1 MLSENILNFSLSGK
15 SIEGL
20 FKRIHAEKGRIL
32 IAVSINNFLPI
43 SYILEEKEFQNL
55 MKELENNI
63 SKFLKLNNKNS
74 QKSQIEFIAPFFFV
88 SIDNSEDIRS
98 KLYELD
104 NILSIRN
111 YSKEDFQT
119 TISWALIDKP
129 QDQIFRQIV
138 TSLKMAGNQSGIVEY
153 DPEVINKLHEE
164 YLLLSKLKS
173 SLRAK
178 LARFAYQPI
187 IKCSSGEAAYHE
199 CLMRI
204 PDDNG
209 ELISAGQSILLS
221 EKYGLINYVDRCVIE
236 LAAKEL
242 KANKDLMLAINIS
255 NMGLLDLRLEKFIEE
270 NLKERKIAS
279 RLIIEITETS
289 INNNFERISAF
300 ISFVKNLGC
309 KIAIDD
315 FGSGATSIS
324 HLKNLKFDILKID
337 GSLTRNVLDSDY
349 NMYLVKTIIQ
359 LAKEVR
365 AKTVAEFVENGRIA
379 KFLMD
384 SGIDYMQGNFFSPA
398 QNFRTWS
405 NK

>member
-1 MLSENILNFSLSGK
+1 MENTK
-15 SIEGL
+15 D
-20 FKRIHAEKGRIL
+20 
-32 IAVSINNFLPI
+32 P
-43 SYILEEKEFQNL
+43 Q
-55 MKELENNI
+55 
-63 SKFLKLNNKNS
+63 SK
-74 QKSQIEFIAPFFFV
+74 I
-88 SIDNSEDIRS
+88 
-98 KLYELD
+98 YELD
-104 NILSIRN
+104 NILSIKN
-111 YSKEDFQT
+111 YSREDFQSA
-119 TISWALIDKP
+119 ICWSLIDTSYDKL
-129 QDQIFRQIV
+129 FRQMVIALEA
-138 TSLKMAGNQSGIVEY
+138 SDKKCGIVAYKGGILDE
-153 DPEVINKLHEE
+153 LHKE

-187 IKCSSGEAAYHE
+187 IKCSSGETAYYE
-199 CLMRI
+199 CLLRI
-204 PDDNG
+204 PDDDG
-209 ELISAGQSILLS
+209 ELMSAGKSILLS
-221 EKYGLINYVDRCVIE
+221 EKYGLINYVDRSVIE

-242 KANKDLMLAINIS
+242 KANEGLMLSINIS
-255 NMGLLDLRLEKFIEE
+255 NLGLLDDRLEDVITSH
-270 NLKERKIAS
+270 LKERKIAS
-279 RLIIEITETS
+279 RLIIEITETA
-289 INNNFERISAF
+289 INNDFERISDF

-349 NMYLVKTIIQ
+349 NMYLVKTIVA
-359 LAKEVR
+359 LAGEVR